1 MGSIT
6 PTSEGIVSTRPSI
19 QGASTQNTSTQNTSS
34 QNTSSQNTSSQST
47 ASRAAEIAGSSSL
60 ARPDHTPHEE
70 QP

>member
-19 QGASTQNTSTQNTSS
+19 QGASTQNTSTQNT
-34 QNTSSQNTSSQST
+34 TSQNTSSQST

-60 ARPDHTPHEE
+60 ARPDHTRHEE

>member
-34 QNTSSQNTSSQST
+34 QNTSSQGT
-47 ASRAAEIAGSSSL
+47 ACRAAEIAGSSSL

>member
-34 QNTSSQNTSSQST
+34 QNTSSQST

>member
-34 QNTSSQNTSSQST
+34 QST

>member
-19 QGASTQNTSTQNTSS
+19 QGASTQNNST

>member
-6 PTSEGIVSTRPSI
+6 PTSEGTVSTRPSI
-19 QGASTQNTSTQNTSS
+19 QGASTQNTSTQNT
-34 QNTSSQNTSSQST
+34 TSQNTSSQST

>member
-19 QGASTQNTSTQNTSS
+19 QGASTQNTR
-34 QNTSSQNTSSQST
+34 SQST

>member
-19 QGASTQNTSTQNTSS
+19 QGASTQNTSTQNTS
-34 QNTSSQNTSSQST
+34 TQNTSSQST

>member
-19 QGASTQNTSTQNTSS
+19 QGASTQNTSTQNT
-34 QNTSSQNTSSQST
+34 TSQNTSSQST

>member
-19 QGASTQNTSTQNTSS
+19 QGAST